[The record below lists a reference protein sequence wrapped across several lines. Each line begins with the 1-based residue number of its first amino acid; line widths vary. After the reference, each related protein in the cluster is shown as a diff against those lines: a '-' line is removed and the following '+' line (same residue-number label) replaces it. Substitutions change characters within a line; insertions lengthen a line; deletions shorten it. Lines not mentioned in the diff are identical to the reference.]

1 MLIRQKFVSL
11 QSCYYRYVMD
21 NRLKRQAALYMLIS
35 LVDENNGSI
44 DINSD
49 AIRRSFNDD
58 DQTVMVEKSDG
69 TIALAAEMDGEILDK
84 AVRKW
89 IANNPR
95 KFEAVRSKLN
105 PKMMNYMVN

>member
-1 MLIRQKFVSL
+1 
-11 QSCYYRYVMD
+11 
-21 NRLKRQAALYMLIS
+21 MLIS

-89 IANNPR
+89 IANNSR

>member
-1 MLIRQKFVSL
+1 
-11 QSCYYRYVMD
+11 
-21 NRLKRQAALYMLIS
+21 
-35 LVDENNGSI
+35 
-44 DINSD
+44 
-49 AIRRSFNDD
+49 
-58 DQTVMVEKSDG
+58 MVEKSDG
-69 TIALAAEMDGEILDK
+69 TIALAADMDGEILDK

>member
-1 MLIRQKFVSL
+1 
-11 QSCYYRYVMD
+11 MD

-49 AIRRSFNDD
+49 AIRRSFNDE

-69 TIALAAEMDGEILDK
+69 TIALAADMDSEILDISRK
-84 AVRKW
+84 GVRCNS
-89 IANNPR
+89 ILYPFLCLTN
-95 KFEAVRSKLN
+95 
-105 PKMMNYMVN
+105 

>member
-1 MLIRQKFVSL
+1 MQSAAHSTMRIRQL
-11 QSCYYRYVMD
+11 WWR
-21 NRLKRQAALYMLIS
+21 NP
-35 LVDENNGSI
+35 
-44 DINSD
+44 
-49 AIRRSFNDD
+49 
-58 DQTVMVEKSDG
+58 TG
-69 TIALAAEMDGEILDK
+69 TIVLAADMDGEILDK

>member
-1 MLIRQKFVSL
+1 M

-44 DINSD
+44 VINSD
-49 AIRRSFNDD
+49 AIRRSFNDE

-69 TIALAAEMDGEILDK
+69 TIALAADMDGEILDK

-95 KFEAVRSKLN
+95 KFETVRSKLN
-105 PKMMNYMVN
+105 PKMTNYMAN

>member
-1 MLIRQKFVSL
+1 MLCHYSYLNNDIFNFKLNCAKILLIRQKFVSL

-35 LVDENNGSI
+35 LVDENNGNI

-49 AIRRSFNDD
+49 AIRRSFNDE

-69 TIALAAEMDGEILDK
+69 TIALAADMDGKNILNLL
-84 AVRKW
+84 R
-89 IANNPR
+89 IA
-95 KFEAVRSKLN
+95 KS
-105 PKMMNYMVN
+105 